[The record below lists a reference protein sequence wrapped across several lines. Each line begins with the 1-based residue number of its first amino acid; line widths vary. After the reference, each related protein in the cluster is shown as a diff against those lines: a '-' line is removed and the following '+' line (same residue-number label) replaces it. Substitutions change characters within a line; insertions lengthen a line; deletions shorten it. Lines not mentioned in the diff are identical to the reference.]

1 MSVQEQTPAPAQQSA
16 RKGPLIV
23 AGIAIA
29 ALVAASIWFFV
40 LRQAPAEA
48 SKALSPANAVAE
60 IAPGERG
67 SQVELSGTTL
77 TGEPISR
84 AQFQGSPVVLN
95 IWGSWCAPCRE
106 EAPALAALSSQF
118 AGRAQFL
125 GINVK
130 DNTPAALAF
139 ERNYGITYPS
149 FNDSSGT
156 AQLSL
161 SRWVPPQAIPSTI
174 VLDSQGRV
182 AARIIGKV
190 REATLRALIETVA
203 AESPA
208 Q

>member
-77 TGEPISR
+77 TGEPISL
-84 AQFQGSPVVLN
+84 AQFQGWL
-95 IWGSWCAPCRE
+95 
-106 EAPALAALSSQF
+106 
-118 AGRAQFL
+118 
-125 GINVK
+125 VK
-130 DNTPAALAF
+130 
-139 ERNYGITYPS
+139 
-149 FNDSSGT
+149 
-156 AQLSL
+156 
-161 SRWVPPQAIPSTI
+161 
-174 VLDSQGRV
+174 
-182 AARIIGKV
+182 K
-190 REATLRALIETVA
+190 
-203 AESPA
+203 
-208 Q
+208 